1 VAASEGTVELA
12 VGCDTLKIWWIRWLL
27 FLGVASGCA
36 ELRENL
42 HQPGRLPT
50 AEEQCAFQGGM
61 WSANVCHTKGGQ

>member
-1 VAASEGTVELA
+1 
-12 VGCDTLKIWWIRWLL
+12 LKIWWIRWLL